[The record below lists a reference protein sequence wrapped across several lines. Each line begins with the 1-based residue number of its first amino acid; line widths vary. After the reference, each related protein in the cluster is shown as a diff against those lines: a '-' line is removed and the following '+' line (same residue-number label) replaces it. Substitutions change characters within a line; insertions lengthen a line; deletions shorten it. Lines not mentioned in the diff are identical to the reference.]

1 MLGGVFLG
9 SGSVFDRLW
18 TFRMARLVFFSI
30 FRKALGGLQ
39 FRALSVSHPKAC
51 SLNCIIGKREIVKAL
66 VISALL

>member
-30 FRKALGGLQ
+30 FCKALEGLQ
-39 FRALSVSHPKAC
+39 FRALSVSQPE
-51 SLNCIIGKREIVKAL
+51 SLFA
-66 VISALL
+66 